1 LILGSDSDPSAV
13 DASNQIVIGKGATG
27 VGDNYAVIGNTDVTR
42 VYAAQ
47 DAGATL
53 YAGGLNLGG
62 TAVTTDAAEL
72 NYVDG
77 VTSAIQTQLDAKQ
90 ATLTAGSG
98 ITISSGTISASSSGG
113 GASNVTGLSDALVE
127 DNSLYIGNDPS
138 STTSNAQYNVAV
150 GTTAMDAIT
159 TGGQNTAI
167 GYDALTANTTGD
179 RNTAIG
185 YDALTAN
192 TTGYRNTASGYYAL
206 YRNTTGTSN
215 SASGYLALY
224 SNTTGDNNT
233 ASGSLALFSN
243 STGEYN
249 TALGYQAG
257 NVITTGSNNV
267 IIGYNADP
275 SANDAINQIVIG
287 YNATG
292 TGDNEIALGNTSI
305 TAIKAQVTSITG
317 YSDERIKREIS
328 DNTLGLE
335 FIKKL
340 RPVRYKLK
348 NPADYPSEILEG
360 RFSAIPGSGPGN
372 VGYIRPQDDE
382 NYYDGL
388 IAQEV
393 KSAMDEVGID
403 WSGWSEDVANGKQG
417 LQYGALTVPLIK
429 AVQEQQDMID
439 SQREMIDL
447 LIEEVKNLKSRIDD

>member
-1 LILGSDSDPSAV
+1 ML
-13 DASNQIVIGKGATG
+13 
-27 VGDNYAVIGNTDVTR
+27 
-42 VYAAQ
+42 
-47 DAGATL
+47 
-53 YAGGLNLGG
+53 
-62 TAVTTDAAEL
+62 EL

-77 VTSAIQTQLDAKQ
+77 VTSAIQAQIDAKQ
-90 ATLTAGSG
+90 DALTFG
-98 ITISSGTISASSSGG
+98 ISDTNVLRANANVVDNDFLRVDGTAIEGRSAAEMLSDIGAVSSLD
-113 GASNVTGLSDALVE
+113 GLSDAMV
-127 DNSLYIGNDPS
+127 DGSSSLYVGVQPS
-138 STTSNAQYNVAV
+138 STSNAYNNSSLGLGALSN
-150 GTTAMDAIT
+150 IT
-159 TGGQNTAI
+159 TGDGNTAV
-167 GYDALTANTTGD
+167 GRQALRDNT
-179 RNTAIG
+179 
-185 YDALTAN
+185 
-192 TTGYRNTASGYYAL
+192 
-206 YRNTTGTSN
+206 
-215 SASGYLALY
+215 
-224 SNTTGDNNT
+224 
-233 ASGSLALFSN
+233 SGS
-243 STGEYN
+243 YN
-249 TALGYQAG
+249 TALGYFTLLDGTSGSYNTGIGATILNNNTADG
-257 NVITTGSNNV
+257 NTSVGYNSMYFNTTGEYNTTVGTNSLTSNTTGDYNSSVGYKALNLVQSGDKNATLGYKSGDRITTGSYNV
-267 IIGYNADP
+267 VIGSDADVSSS
-275 SANDAINQIVIG
+275 SASNQIVIG

-292 TGDNEIALGNTSI
+292 KGNNQISLGNTSI

-348 NPADYPSEILEG
+348 NPADYPAEILED

-403 WSGWSEDVANGKQG
+403 WSGWSEDIDNGKQG

-429 AVQEQQDMID
+429 AVQEQQDMIE